1 VRLALVVVIAA
12 CGGAQHAPAPDVHAE
27 VGAAEDAER
36 ARQHDVARQKY
47 QQAIADA
54 KDPASLGFA
63 RNRFGETLATW
74 GEYDAAQRELEG
86 AVRATPDEP
95 SAWYDLGIL
104 REHGGDSRGAIDA
117 FERAKALAPSD
128 WRPRRTLAVL
138 HWKLAAACLQA
149 TPDAPACTADVEA
162 AKAEYRGM
170 LALDLPARLRSKVEW
185 ALDQLASPN
194 AGIQP
199 AS

>member
-1 VRLALVVVIAA
+1 MRALVFVALAA
-12 CGGAQHAPAPDVHAE
+12 CGGTQRPAAPDVRAE
-27 VGAAEDAER
+27 VRAAETAER

-47 QQAIADA
+47 QQAVADA
-54 KDPASLGFA
+54 KDPASIGFA

-74 GEYDAAQRELEG
+74 GEYDAAQRQLEG
-86 AVRATPDEP
+86 AVAATPDEP

-104 REHGGDSRGAIDA
+104 REHAGDSRGAIDA
-117 FERAKALAPSD
+117 IERAKALAPTD

-138 HWKLAAACLQA
+138 HWKLAAACLSA

-162 AKAEYRGM
+162 AKTEYRGM
-170 LALDLPARLRSKVEW
+170 LALDLPPRLRSKVEW
-185 ALDQLASPN
+185 ALGQLASPN
-194 AGIQP
+194 AGIRP